1 MVATLSIMAM
11 RHFKNG
17 MGEHFGISALTEI
30 RIREDKDSAM
40 RELNLFC
47 YHSPGFDNFSILGS
61 NNNDFQVISAEILL
75 INRAHLSLNK
85 NKKSLLSEF
94 FMVKEHSFND
104 SNRVI

>member
-30 RIREDKDSAM
+30 RIREDKD
-40 RELNLFC
+40 
-47 YHSPGFDNFSILGS
+47 SPGFDNFSILGS

-104 SNRVI
+104 SNRLIWKSLWYYIGIN